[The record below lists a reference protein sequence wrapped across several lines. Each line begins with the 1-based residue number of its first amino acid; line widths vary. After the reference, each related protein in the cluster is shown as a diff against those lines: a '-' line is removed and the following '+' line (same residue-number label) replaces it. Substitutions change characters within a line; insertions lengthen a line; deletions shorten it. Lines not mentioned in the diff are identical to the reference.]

1 MITAPATT
9 TTTARIVVIID
20 AYPNSECVRVPRVFV
35 IGSCRGSAMAPLKA
49 IERYTDRL
57 SEAEAM
63 KIRSSFVLAAIVVA
77 LASLHAQAPKPKH
90 INRAIELL
98 EAGQPVYYTGS
109 HSGTEGTFEAGKADA
124 QTYADYISYDME
136 HAPYDVKGL
145 AEYMKGLVAGGPTKS
160 GHRTPAVIVNVPVN
174 GIDEAAVR
182 ANAWMFSQVLA
193 TGVHGIMLTHADT
206 PGAAKAFIE
215 MSRLPIHHEGVAKG
229 VLEEG
234 RRGAHGS
241 PTAAQ
246 IWGVT
251 TQEYEDKAD
260 PWPLNPNGELLL
272 GVKLEDKYA
281 LANAEENPQVPGVGF
296 AEWGPG
302 DMALSLG
309 VRGPGN
315 VAETDPRMRAARAKV
330 FAACKA
336 NKIFFLNSMNQN
348 NVIDMIKEGVMVG
361 PANQRATEI
370 GRQYTKRTL
379 PW

>member
-1 MITAPATT
+1 MT
-9 TTTARIVVIID
+9 RIRT
-20 AYPNSECVRVPRVFV
+20 SLVF
-35 IGSCRGSAMAPLKA
+35 
-49 IERYTDRL
+49 
-57 SEAEAM
+57 
-63 KIRSSFVLAAIVVA
+63 LAALAAVSIVSVR
-77 LASLHAQAPKPKH
+77 AQTPKPKH

-109 HSGTEGTFEAGKADA
+109 HSGTEGTYDAGKADA

-136 HAPYDVKGL
+136 HAPYDIKGL
-145 AEYMKGLVAGGPTKS
+145 ADYMRGLVAGGPTRS

-182 ANAWMFSQVLA
+182 ANAWMFTQVLA

-206 PGAAKAFIE
+206 PGAIRAFVE
-215 MSRLPIHHEGVAKG
+215 MSRLPIHHQGIATG
-229 VLEEG
+229 ILDEG

-241 PTAAQ
+241 PNAAQ

-260 PWPLNPNGELLL
+260 VWPLNPNGELLL

-281 LANAEENPQVPGVGF
+281 LANAAQNLRVPGIAI

-309 VRGPGN
+309 VRGPG
-315 VAETDPRMRAARAKV
+315 AEKDPKLVAARAKV
-330 FAACKA
+330 FAACKE
-336 NKIFFLNSMNQN
+336 NGIFFLNSMNAN

-361 PANQRATEI
+361 PASQQATEI
-370 GRQYTKRTL
+370 GRKYTKRTL

>member
-1 MITAPATT
+1 MRHVRISIVFTAA
-9 TTTARIVVIID
+9 A
-20 AYPNSECVRVPRVFV
+20 
-35 IGSCRGSAMAPLKA
+35 
-49 IERYTDRL
+49 
-57 SEAEAM
+57 
-63 KIRSSFVLAAIVVA
+63 AAIV
-77 LASLHAQAPKPKH
+77 SLTFPLGAQAPKPKH

-109 HSGTEGTFEAGKADA
+109 HNGTEGTFEAGKADA
-124 QTYADYISYDME
+124 QTFADYISYDME

-145 AEYMKGLVAGGPTKS
+145 AAAGPTKS

-174 GIDEAAVR
+174 GIDE
-182 ANAWMFSQVLA
+182 
-193 TGVHGIMLTHADT
+193 
-206 PGAAKAFIE
+206 
-215 MSRLPIHHEGVAKG
+215 
-229 VLEEG
+229 G

-241 PTAAQ
+241 PTAAA
-246 IWGVT
+246 IWGVS

-260 PWPLNPNGELLL
+260 VWPLNPNGELLL

-281 LANAEENPQVPGVGF
+281 LANAEQNLKVPGIGF

-315 VAETDPRMRAARAKV
+315 VAEKDPKMVAARAKV

-336 NKIFFLNSMNQN
+336 NRIFFLNSMNQN
-348 NVIDMIKEGVMVG
+348 NVVDMIKEGVMVG
-361 PANQRATEI
+361 PASRQAAEI
-370 GRQYTKRTL
+370 GRQYTRRTM

>member
-1 MITAPATT
+1 M
-9 TTTARIVVIID
+9 RIAVAFLV
-20 AYPNSECVRVPRVFV
+20 
-35 IGSCRGSAMAPLKA
+35 G
-49 IERYTDRL
+49 
-57 SEAEAM
+57 
-63 KIRSSFVLAAIVVA
+63 AAAV
-77 LASLHAQAPKPKH
+77 ASLTAQAPKPKH

-109 HSGTEGTFEAGKADA
+109 HSGTEGTYEAGKADA

-136 HAPYDVKGL
+136 HAPFDVKGL

-206 PGAAKAFIE
+206 PGAVRAFIE
-215 MSRLPIHHEGVAKG
+215 MSRFPIHHQGVAKG
-229 VLEEG
+229 MLDEG

-241 PTAAQ
+241 PGASQ
-246 IWGVT
+246 IWGVSVR
-251 TQEYEDKAD
+251 EYEDKAD
-260 PWPLNPNGELLL
+260 AWPLNPNGELLF

-281 LANAEENPQVPGVGF
+281 LANAEANLKVPGVGF

-315 VAETDPRMRAARAKV
+315 VAETDPKMLAARAKV

-348 NVIDMIKEGVMVG
+348 NVVEMIQEGVMVG
-361 PANQRATEI
+361 PASQRAAEI
-370 GRQYTKRTL
+370 GRQFTKRTM